1 MNRRIIVV
9 GGGPAGMMAAGTA
22 ARLGGTVCL
31 FEKNKILGKKLLITG
46 KGRCNVTNFCD
57 VNNVIENI
65 TSSNPRLMYGALNA
79 LGCYDTYAFF
89 EKLGVEL
96 KTERGNRVFP
106 KSDRAADIRN
116 ALEKYIKSA
125 GVTIVN
131 EQVVS
136 VKTDPL
142 CVLTDGKCYNADAVI
157 IATGGLSYP
166 ATGSTG
172 DGFRFARE
180 LSHRLV
186 KPEPALVSLIG
197 SQEICAGLAGLS
209 LKNVC
214 VSFINESRKTVF
226 SQFGEMLFTHSGVSG
241 PVVLT
246 ASSVLD
252 FSKHK
257 YKICIDL
264 KPALSESEL
273 DARILRDFKKYS
285 NKDFINSLVDL
296 LPRKIIPVIVEKSG
310 IDMRQKVNNILK
322 SQRRALVDTIKS
334 FELDMS
340 RKSGFDEAIITA
352 GGIDTADINPKTMES
367 LHVKGL
373 YFAGEVVDVSANTGG
388 YNLQIAFSSGYLAGK
403 SCVVGGK

>member
-1 MNRRIIVV
+1 MNRQVIVI

-22 ARLGGTVCL
+22 ARFGGVVRL
-31 FEKNKILGKKLLITG
+31 FEKNRILGKKLLITG

-57 VNNVIENI
+57 AENVIENI
-65 TSSNPRLMYGALNA
+65 TSSNPRFMYGALNA
-79 LGCYDTYAFF
+79 FSCYDTYAFF

-106 KSDRAADIRN
+106 KSDRAVDIRN
-116 ALEKYIKSA
+116 ALEDYMKSA
-125 GVTIVN
+125 GVNVVN

-136 VKTDPL
+136 IKTDPL
-142 CVLTDGKCYNADAVI
+142 RIFTDGQCYNADAVI

-166 ATGSTG
+166 NTGSTG
-172 DGFRFARE
+172 DGFKFARA

-186 KPEPALVSLIG
+186 KPEPALVPLIG
-197 SQEICAGLAGLS
+197 SQDICARLAGLS

-214 VSFINESRKTVF
+214 VSFLDENLKVIF

-246 ASSVLD
+246 ASSSLD
-252 FSKHK
+252 FSGHR
-257 YKICIDL
+257 YKMRIDL
-264 KPALSESEL
+264 KPALSEREL
-273 DARILRDFKKYS
+273 DERILRDFKKYS

-310 IDMRQKVNNILK
+310 IYMRQKVNNISK
-322 SQRRALVDTIKS
+322 SQRRVLVDTIKS

-340 RKSGFDEAIITA
+340 RKSGFDEAIVTA
-352 GGIDTADINPKTMES
+352 GGVDTSVINPKTMES
-367 LHVKGL
+367 LCVKGV
-373 YFAGEVVDVSANTGG
+373 YFAGEVIDVSANTGG

-403 SCVVGGK
+403 SCVGGK